1 MLRLCATTI
10 SPSNCSPDA
19 RPPVKQGIVERD
31 FPPSIEFRERSAI
44 DSRGHA
50 HGNLVVHGD
59 GTRERQMWGPE
70 SADGPPRMTTVLARR
85 YQCQR
90 CGTCMLMVPG
100 EVLRRR
106 LYTAPAIGLALALW
120 ALLGVTV
127 SGVRARVSP
136 LRVLGAA
143 AAGRWATLRRWARD
157 TIDGR
162 LFSTWRVAPDNFTLR
177 NHAERAAA
185 MLRALGPSAL
195 PVADAVFAGAARH
208 RSA

>member
-1 MLRLCATTI
+1 MRSSERICRSWVGVKAWLRETPTVSAVR
-10 SPSNCSPDA
+10 PARCSGCGAASCPA
-19 RPPVKQGIVERD
+19 G
-31 FPPSIEFRERSAI
+31 
-44 DSRGHA
+44 
-50 HGNLVVHGD
+50 GNLVVHGD